1 MKHLLNRKSPCF
13 VLLDDDV
20 FALTMTEKIIRKF
33 CRRPEIRMFSTPKDA
48 IAYLEAGDF
57 IKRGRDMVFMTDLH
71 MPETDGFEVLDRM
84 GRTFKAMGDRVNIFV
99 ISSATCPE
107 EIKRVFSYNYVIGF
121 IDKPFSDFKM
131 KQIMDC
137 IQYPL

>member
-1 MKHLLNRKSPCF
+1 MKHPVNRKSPCF
-13 VLLDDDV
+13 VLLDDDL
-20 FALTMTEKIIRKF
+20 FALTLTEKIIRRC
-33 CRRPEIRMFSTPKDA
+33 CRRPDIKTFSTPREAIEFMEAKDFK
-48 IAYLEAGDF
+48 EKD
-57 IKRGRDMVFMTDLH
+57 RDMVFMTDLH

-84 GRTFKAMGDRVNIFV
+84 GSTFKAMGDRANIFV

-137 IQYPL
+137 IRYPL

>member
-1 MKHLLNRKSPCF
+1 MKHTLNRKSPCF
-13 VLLDDDV
+13 VLLDDDL
-20 FALTMTEKIIRKF
+20 FALTMTEKIIRRF
-33 CRRPEIRMFSTPKDA
+33 CRRPEIRTFSTPQEA
-48 IAYLEAGDF
+48 IEYMEAGDF
-57 IKRGRDMVFMTDLH
+57 MEKDRDMVFMTDLH
-71 MPETDGFEVLDRM
+71 MPETDGFAVLDRM
-84 GRTFKAMGDRVNIFV
+84 GRTFKAMRGRVNIFV
-99 ISSATCPE
+99 VSSATCPE

>member
-1 MKHLLNRKSPCF
+1 MKHPVNRKSPCF
-13 VLLDDDV
+13 VLLDDDL
-20 FALTMTEKIIRKF
+20 FALTMTEKIIRRC
-33 CRRPEIRMFSTPKDA
+33 CRHPEIRTFSTPKEA
-48 IAYLEAGDF
+48 IEYMEARDF
-57 IKRGRDMVFMTDLH
+57 VEKESDTVFMTDLH

-84 GRTFKAMGDRVNIFV
+84 GNTFKKMGDRVNIFV

>member
-1 MKHLLNRKSPCF
+1 MKHPVKRKSPSF

-20 FALTMTEKIIRKF
+20 FALTMTEKIIRRC
-33 CRRPEIRMFSTPKDA
+33 CRRSEIRTFSTPK
-48 IAYLEAGDF
+48 EAMEYMGARDF
-57 IKRGRDMVFMTDLH
+57 TEKDRDTVFMTDLH

-84 GRTFKAMGDRVNIFV
+84 GSTFKKMGGRVNIFV
-99 ISSATCPE
+99 ISSAACPE
-107 EIKRVFSYNYVIGF
+107 EIKRVFSYEYVIGF